1 MRSVWL
7 RVLAV
12 VVVLV
17 LGAGTYVV
25 LGTSTGTDA
34 ATAPETVPAAGK
46 SALATDYTNTADGY
60 RISYPASW
68 DRMTDAQGGLVLK
81 VGGGNAVSIRKFAL
95 ARVVDTGNVG
105 DLRAVTDALLSDAD
119 AGLTILETEQ
129 VKVAGLTGIY
139 YLYYFPNG
147 RQRGVHAHYFLFRGK
162 DMFAMV
168 FQALPASEFT
178 ALAGT
183 FDAVAESFVALP

>member
-1 MRSVWL
+1 MRSVWR

-34 ATAPETVPAAGK
+34 ATAPVAGT
-46 SALATDYTNTADGY
+46 SALTTDYTNTADGY

-68 DRMTDAQGGLVLK
+68 ERRTDAQGGLVLE
-81 VGGGNAVSIRKFAL
+81 VGAGNAVSIRKFAL
-95 ARVVDTGNVG
+95 ARVVDTGNVE
-105 DLRAVTDALLSDAD
+105 DLRAVTDAVLSDAD
-119 AGLTILETEQ
+119 AGLTILKTEQ
-129 VKVAGLTGIY
+129 VNVVGLTGIY
-139 YLYYFPNG
+139 YLYYFPKG
-147 RQRGVHAHYFLFRGK
+147 RQWGVHAHYFLFRGK